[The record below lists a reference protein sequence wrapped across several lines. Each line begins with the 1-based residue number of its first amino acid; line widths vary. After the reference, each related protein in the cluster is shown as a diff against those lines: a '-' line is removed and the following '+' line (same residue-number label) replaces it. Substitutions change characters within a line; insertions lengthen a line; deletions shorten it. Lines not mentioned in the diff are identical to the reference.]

1 MIKLPPLPY
10 AYEALEPVIS
20 AETMRTHH
28 DKHHAKYVETV
39 NKLAGEAGLDGKSLE
54 DIIAEAEKGGSAGRK
69 LLNNAGQAWNHAF
82 FWDCMTP
89 ERRDPTGQLESAI
102 GEAFGGLP
110 GLKEAFVKEGAEHF
124 GSGWVWLVAEQGR
137 LGVLS
142 THDGGTMANRPQ
154 TPLLVC
160 DLWEHA
166 YYLDYKQDRKG
177 FLERWFDSV
186 AGWDFAEAQ
195 FAAAMGRQE
204 RWRFEMAA

>member
-10 AYEALEPVIS
+10 PYEALEPAIS

-39 NKLAGEAGLDGKSLE
+39 NKLAGENDLE
-54 DIIAEAEKGGSAGRK
+54 GRDLETILAEAERRHLKT
-69 LLNNAGQAWNHAF
+69 LINNAGQAWNHAF

-89 ERRDPTGQLESAI
+89 DRRDPTGELEGAI
-102 GEAFGGLP
+102 GEAFGSLQGLRD
-110 GLKEAFVKEGAEHF
+110 AFVKEGAEHF
-124 GSGWVWLVAEQGR
+124 GSGWAWLACDQGR
-137 LGVLS
+137 LAVMS
-142 THDGGTMANRPQ
+142 THDGGALANKPQ

-177 FLERWFDSV
+177 FLERWFDGV
-186 AGWDFAEAQ
+186 ADWEFAETQ
-195 FAAAMGRQE
+195 FAAAQGRNAP
-204 RWRFEMAA
+204 WRFQLAA